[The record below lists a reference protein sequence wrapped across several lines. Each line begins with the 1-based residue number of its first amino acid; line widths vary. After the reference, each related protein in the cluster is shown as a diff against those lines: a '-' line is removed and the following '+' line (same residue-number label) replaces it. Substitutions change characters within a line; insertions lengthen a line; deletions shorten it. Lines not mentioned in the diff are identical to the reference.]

1 MQERRGTL
9 IFDITLF
16 MRWSIRCKHLIT
28 SNMIAD
34 IDTKALAYGPL
45 NELRDYILDHATLQE
60 FFDDYHN
67 VDTSILAI
75 EDS

>member
-1 MQERRGTL
+1 
-9 IFDITLF
+9 
-16 MRWSIRCKHLIT
+16 
-28 SNMIAD
+28 MIAD
-34 IDTKALAYGPL
+34 IGTKALAYGPFTK
-45 NELRDYILDHATLQE
+45 LRDYILGHATLQE